1 MSKTLKEKILVVAD
15 KGEEY
20 SLYAIAFF
28 IPISIALLESF
39 VCLALL
45 AFIIKKIILPDFT
58 FIKSRIHFFLLLFFI
73 FCGLSLL
80 NSGLYI
86 DKSFHALFGK
96 WGQYILIFFLVQ
108 DALASSKRIRNTMR
122 IFLLAGCL
130 VAVDGISQHFFGYE
144 FLRGRQIITTKQ
156 VLDAVTGPFHH
167 YNNLAAY
174 LICIFAL
181 FMAAI
186 SIKSSS
192 HLLIPLRNKVI
203 FCGLSL
209 GLFLSGACIL
219 LTFSR
224 GGWIGLLFAV
234 LLMLILSGK
243 WKVILPIF
251 CTFIFLLIS
260 IPVLRERAALIF
272 ASDGDASRFAIWKG
286 AWGMIKEHP
295 FLGKGIGTFMAN
307 FSQYTKGLGVQYAH
321 NCYLQIWAETGVFSL
336 LSFISFLSLLLWQG
350 VKAFRKS
357 HDYIVLGV
365 FCAIFGFLVHGF
377 FDTHF
382 YSLQLAVLFWFMAGM
397 LVTVSKDRIL

>member
-15 KGEEY
+15 RVEEY
-20 SLYAIAFF
+20 SLYAIVFF
-28 IPISIALLESF
+28 IPISIAAIESF
-39 VCLALL
+39 FGLAFL

-86 DKSFHALFGK
+86 DKSFRALFGK

-108 DALASSKRIRNTMR
+108 DALVSSKRIRNIVR
-122 IFLLAGCL
+122 IFLFAGCL
-130 VAVDGISQHFFGYE
+130 VAVDGISQYLFGCE
-144 FLRGRQIITTKQ
+144 FLRGRQIIATKQ
-156 VLDAVTGPFHH
+156 VLNAVTGPFNH
-167 YNNLAAY
+167 YNGLAAY
-174 LICIFAL
+174 LICILAL

-192 HLLIPLRNKVI
+192 QLSTSLRNKVI

-243 WKVILPIF
+243 WKVILPIL
-251 CTFIFLLIS
+251 CIFIFLLIS
-260 IPVLRERAALIF
+260 IPALRERAVFIF

-295 FLGKGIGTFMAN
+295 FLGKGLGTFMAN
-307 FSQYTKGLGVQYAH
+307 FSQYTRGLGVQYAH
-321 NCYLQIWAETGVFSL
+321 NCYLQIWAETGIFAL
-336 LSFISFLSLLLWQG
+336 LSFISFLFLLLWQG
-350 VKAFRKS
+350 IKSFKRS

-365 FCAIFGFLVHGF
+365 LCAIFGFLVHSF

-382 YSLQLAVLFWFMAGM
+382 YSLQLAVLFWFMAGV
-397 LVTVSKDRIL
+397 LARHCEL